1 MAKTKTSPSRK
12 LFLVINYIVL
22 TIVSLMCI
30 LPFINLLAISFS
42 DKTAVAAN
50 AVSFWPVGFNTAA
63 YEFILG
69 NDQFLRALWISV
81 QRTVLGVL
89 VNIILIILT
98 AYPLSKSTQDF
109 RLRNVFSWFFVVTIL
124 FSGGLIPTYMVVK
137 YTGLMDTIW
146 ALVLPGA
153 VQVFNMLVVMNYMRS
168 LPKELEEAA
177 YIDGAGH
184 FQTLFNVILPVC
196 TPTLAT
202 VTLFSFVGHWN
213 SWYDGMIYM
222 NTVDK
227 YPLQTYLQTIV
238 INPEAFFRNATNI
251 SAELGNFL
259 NLVSARTTNAA
270 QLFLAT
276 IPILC
281 VYPFLQKYFTTGLVM
296 GSVKGRSPFDSI
308 LKGAPFI
315 MNTPVEKKG
324 FIQINI
330 VVSDIERAAEKWADL
345 LGIEKPQIR
354 VNHLEGGEN
363 YKYRGRPVSCDLKV
377 CNIEMENFVIELHEP
392 AGGESSFQE
401 FLDKHGNGVHHIGFE
416 VGDKRDTVIAELAA
430 AGYDTDRTVGIY
442 PGSSWT
448 IVDGED
454 DLGVNLN
461 IKPVR

>member
-89 VNIILIILT
+89 VYIILIILT

-137 YTGLMDTIW
+137 YTRLMDTIW

-296 GSVKGRSPFDSI
+296 GSVKG
-308 LKGAPFI
+308 
-315 MNTPVEKKG
+315 
-324 FIQINI
+324 
-330 VVSDIERAAEKWADL
+330 
-345 LGIEKPQIR
+345 
-354 VNHLEGGEN
+354 
-363 YKYRGRPVSCDLKV
+363 
-377 CNIEMENFVIELHEP
+377 
-392 AGGESSFQE
+392 
-401 FLDKHGNGVHHIGFE
+401 
-416 VGDKRDTVIAELAA
+416 
-430 AGYDTDRTVGIY
+430 
-442 PGSSWT
+442 
-448 IVDGED
+448 
-454 DLGVNLN
+454 
-461 IKPVR
+461 

>member
-1 MAKTKTSPSRK
+1 MAKTKSSPSRK
-12 LFLVINYIVL
+12 VFLVINYIVL
-22 TIVSLMCI
+22 TVISLTCI
-30 LPFINLLAISFS
+30 LPFINLLAVSCS
-42 DKTAVAAN
+42 DKNAVAAN
-50 AVSFWPVGFNTAA
+50 AVTFWPVGFNTAA
-63 YEFILG
+63 YDFILS

-89 VNIILIILT
+89 VNIALIVFT
-98 AYPLSKSTQDF
+98 AYPLSKSKQDF
-109 RLRNVFSWFFVVTIL
+109 RLRNVFSWYFVVTIL

-146 ALVLPGA
+146 ALILPGA

-222 NTVDK
+222 NTVEK

-296 GSVKGRSPFDSI
+296 GSVKG
-308 LKGAPFI
+308 
-315 MNTPVEKKG
+315 
-324 FIQINI
+324 
-330 VVSDIERAAEKWADL
+330 
-345 LGIEKPQIR
+345 
-354 VNHLEGGEN
+354 
-363 YKYRGRPVSCDLKV
+363 
-377 CNIEMENFVIELHEP
+377 
-392 AGGESSFQE
+392 
-401 FLDKHGNGVHHIGFE
+401 
-416 VGDKRDTVIAELAA
+416 
-430 AGYDTDRTVGIY
+430 
-442 PGSSWT
+442 
-448 IVDGED
+448 
-454 DLGVNLN
+454 
-461 IKPVR
+461 